1 MQCSATTPL
10 VPRSGS
16 RGTGSYVGVQAMT
29 VHNDNPDAS
38 AGPRRCVS
46 STTEPFWENCMSLN
60 VSSKIEGTLF
70 NIATE
75 KRKTNGPVMEGQ
87 FQITGE
93 NGKING
99 AAWTKEANPK
109 PGDKGPPTRFLSLQ
123 IEISRDLK
131 YYGAIF
137 ATKEKKSDN
146 SPDYYGTL
154 NLTREKNGPE
164 LRIAGWKRV
173 GKETGVPFI
182 SIVIEPPKPKEGQAA
197 QQQRDPFEHQ
207 ASDLPI

>member
-1 MQCSATTPL
+1 
-10 VPRSGS
+10 
-16 RGTGSYVGVQAMT
+16 
-29 VHNDNPDAS
+29 
-38 AGPRRCVS
+38 
-46 STTEPFWENCMSLN
+46 MSLN

-70 NIATE
+70 NIASD

-99 AAWTKEANPK
+99 AAWTKESKAK
-109 PGDKGPPTRFLSLQ
+109 PGVPPTRFLSLQ

-137 ATKEKKSDN
+137 ATKEKRSDN

-154 NLTREKNGPE
+154 NLTREEGGPE

-173 GKETGVPFI
+173 GKESGVPFI
-182 SIVIEPPKPKEGQAA
+182 SIVIEPPKPKEGQSA
-197 QQQRDPFEHQ
+197 QPQRDPFEHQ